1 MCQPM
6 IFFSKKQEVSPY
18 LHFQSVSSFHQ
29 LRESLM
35 ETDKRKR
42 QYNRNELEFAGW
54 GSEIFTIS
62 GEF

>member
-35 ETDKRKR
+35 ETKKENDNTTAMNWNL
-42 QYNRNELEFAGW
+42 QAGVAK
-54 GSEIFTIS
+54 
-62 GEF
+62 